1 MSGLQPC
8 VKCQTP
14 TAGRSGIGIPTCENC
29 LHRGETDRAQRDR
42 LAACLETFQTW
53 LWLPDTDHV
62 VAALG
67 AVAANILDGDPV
79 WMLFVGPP
87 GSGKTEAI
95 QPLARLPYVHQAATL
110 TEPALLSGVPKK
122 STEADA
128 TGGLL
133 RQVGEFGIILTKDFS
148 GVLSMHRDQRSAVL
162 AALREVFDGEWSR
175 PVGTGGGKV
184 LHWKGHAGLIGAV
197 TPSVDRHSA
206 VMGALGERFVLYR
219 INDLTSEQKAERAL
233 ANFGDEHAM
242 RDELGA
248 AVESTLE
255 SVAATPPAPL
265 TADER
270 LRLVKVAS
278 FAVKARTAVERDG
291 YSRTIAT
298 IPEFEHATRLAKQL
312 AQLRAGVLA
321 VGADEGLAWRI
332 VTKTA
337 LDSIPRLRWRIL
349 VALRDADY
357 PLKTAD
363 LSEATD
369 IPAKTIP
376 EHLEDLA
383 LLRLIDREKVGSA
396 TNAPWVHRLAASVRE
411 AWPGTVDEK
420 CQKEGVDTSETQ
432 RKQGDSP
439 SINSPNPPWDDISQ
453 ELRADAKCAVC
464 DGTDDLAVIR
474 GEPMHAECA
483 PLGWAS

>member
-1 MSGLQPC
+1 MSDLKPC

-14 TAGRSGIGIPTCENC
+14 TAGRSGVGVPTCENC
-29 LHRGETDRAQRDR
+29 LHADESGDR
-42 LAACLETFQTW
+42 LAACLEAFTKW

-67 AVAANILDGDPV
+67 AVAGNILEGDPV

-133 RQVGEFGIILTKDFS
+133 RQVGDFGIILTKDFS

-219 INDLTSEQKAERAL
+219 INDLTSEKKAERAL
-233 ANFGDEHAM
+233 ANFGDERAM
-242 RDELGA
+242 RDELAA
-248 AVESTLE
+248 AVEHVLE
-255 SVAATPPAPL
+255 VVTVSQPAPL

-291 YSRTIAT
+291 YSRSIAT

-321 VGADEGLAWRI
+321 VGAGEELAWRI

-337 LDSIPRLRWRIL
+337 LDSIPRLRWRVL
-349 VALRDADY
+349 VALRDAEH
-357 PLKTAD
+357 PMKTSD

-383 LLRLIDREKVGSA
+383 LLRLIDREKVGA
-396 TNAPWVHRLAASVRE
+396 AANAPWVHRLAASVRD
-411 AWPGTVDEK
+411 AWPETVDEK
-420 CQKEGVDTSETQ
+420 CQGSGVYPSETQ
-432 RKQGDSP
+432 RKQENPP

-453 ELRADAKCAVC
+453 ELRADGKCAVC
-464 DGTDDLAVIR
+464 DGTDNLDVVR
-474 GEPMHAECA
+474 GETTHADCA
-483 PLGWAS
+483 PGGWVA